1 MNTLAAASLI
11 LGIASLAGLL
21 VAEVRGHGKARAAL
35 KALCSLGFVLL
46 ALSSGSSTPF
56 AVWIFVGLGFSL
68 LGDVLLL
75 WHSARGFL
83 IGLLAFLLAH
93 LAYIGAFSP
102 RASFTFWALGVAGV
116 AIAAF
121 LYWLWPHLGPWRLP
135 VLAYGL
141 VIGGM
146 LFTALGMADRAISW
160 GALLFVLSD
169 GFVARQ
175 RFIKAD
181 ALNPLLGLPLYYAG
195 QYLLAWAAR

>member
-21 VAEVRGHGKARAAL
+21 VAEVRDLGLPRAIL
-35 KALCSLGFVLL
+35 KTLCSAGFLLL
-46 ALSSGSSTPF
+46 ALSLGLGTPF
-56 AVWIFVGLGFSL
+56 ALWIFGGLCLGL

-75 WHSARGFL
+75 LGSDRGFL
-83 IGLLAFLLAH
+83 LGLLAFLAAH
-93 LAYIGAFSP
+93 LAYIEAFSH
-102 RASFTFWALGVAGV
+102 RSSLSFWAMGVAAA

-121 LYWLWPHLGPWRLP
+121 LYWLWPQLGQWRLP
-135 VLAYGL
+135 VLVYAL
-141 VIGGM
+141 VIGAM
-146 LFTALGMADRAISW
+146 LFTALGVADPAVRW